1 MPTPKSE
8 RSLIASIAAHES
20 WANTPDRAAR
30 TAKARA
36 ALEQK
41 FLDQADGDPVRAEH
55 LRKAHFQR
63 LALRSAAARRRSLE
77 SAKVADFADSEIR
90 ALGGDRR

>member
-1 MPTPKSE
+1 MPAPKSE

-41 FLDQADGDPVRAEH
+41 FLEQAEGDPVRAEH

-63 LALRSAAARRRSLE
+63 LALKSAAARRRSRE
-77 SAKVADFADSEIR
+77 SAEVADSADSAIR
-90 ALGGDRR
+90 ALGGDAQ